1 MKLNQVG
8 EHIESECVGCGEP
21 LLIAS
26 GDSVNF
32 RMGTMD
38 GLPFPEGFLCY
49 SCNKKENGDNELVVK
64 MQKMC
69 CVECGAELD
78 MTTPFEVA
86 LDDEGE
92 PRGMICLNCKEG
104 EEWKR

>member
-26 GDSVNF
+26 GDSLNF

-38 GLPFPEGFLCY
+38 GLPFPEGFLC
-49 SCNKKENGDNELVVK
+49 SACNKKENGENELVVK

-69 CVECGAELD
+69 CVECGVDLD
-78 MTTPFEVA
+78 IDTPFEMA
-86 LDDEGE
+86 FDDEGE
-92 PRGMICLNCKEG
+92 PKGMICQGCQEG
-104 EEWKR
+104 EQWKR